1 MRTRVQALIRQGK
14 SQGDV
19 AKFMT
24 AEYKWMPD
32 SLNMQW
38 SLPGMMTELR

>member
-1 MRTRVQALIRQGK
+1 MIKEGK
-14 SQGDV
+14 SQDEVG
-19 AKFMT
+19 KMLT
-24 AEYKWMPD
+24 AEYKWQPG